1 MFVRC
6 AYYIGTVAPADQE
19 QFDRYIR
26 EVHMP
31 DVANWPHLRGLRL
44 LKNNGQPYEGEAPRI
59 YQCFELSFDTQ
70 ADMDACMAS
79 ADRQETRRIGRQ
91 DIDTFKGLFKGEV
104 IHVNFEV
111 TNFPATK
118 TGA

>member
-6 AYYIGTVAPADQE
+6 AYYIGTVRAEDQE
-19 QFDRYIR
+19 KFDRYIR
-26 EVHMP
+26 EVHLP
-31 DVANWPHLRGLRL
+31 DVANWPHLRRLRL

-79 ADRQETRRIGRQ
+79 AERVETRRIARQ
-91 DIDTFKGLFKGEV
+91 DIDSFKGLFQGEV
-104 IHVNFEV
+104 IHVNYEV
-111 TNFPATK
+111 SEFSPASS
-118 TGA
+118 